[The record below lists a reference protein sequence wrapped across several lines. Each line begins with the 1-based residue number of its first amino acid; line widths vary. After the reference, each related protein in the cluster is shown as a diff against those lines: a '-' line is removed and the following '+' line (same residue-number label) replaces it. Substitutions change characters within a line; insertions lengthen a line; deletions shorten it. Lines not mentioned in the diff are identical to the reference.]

1 MEIIT
6 PAQYGEY
13 DAFVASHPQSS
24 FTQCTDWRKVKNNW
38 GYEAVISR
46 SASGEIV
53 GAMGVLIQKIPM
65 IGTSFLYAPRGP
77 VCDLHNKA
85 ILLDLKTAPMNWPAG
100 TMPTPSSGTRISS
113 SPTPRQWRT

>member
-38 GYEAVISR
+38 GYEAVDVYKR
-46 SASGEIV
+46 QV
-53 GAMGVLIQKIPM
+53 FDPLLIQQ
-65 IGTSFLYAPRGP
+65 GQGAVGGP
-77 VCDLHNKA
+77 QFVACDQLGGDALNLH
-85 ILLDLKTAPMNWPAG
+85 
-100 TMPTPSSGTRISS
+100 RCV
-113 SPTPRQWRT
+113 

>member
-1 MEIIT
+1 MCIR
-6 PAQYGEY
+6 
-13 DAFVASHPQSS
+13 DR
-24 FTQCTDWRKVKNNW
+24 RKVKSNW

-53 GAMGVLIQKIPM
+53 GAMGVLIQKIPL

-85 ILLDLKTAPMNWPAG
+85 ILLDLKNGADELARRYNAHAIKSVSYTHLAALLRRMVLSVFPFTWHK
-100 TMPTPSSGTRISS
+100 SVF
-113 SPTPRQWRT
+113 W